1 MGLIANLLLV
11 LTDIGTFFSFC
22 RSFFDA
28 LPFAV
33 KMLIYFVFGVILLFG
48 LMRIILK
55 VGG

>member
-11 LTDIGTFFSFC
+11 LTDIGKFFSFC
-22 RSFFDA
+22 RDFFDA

-33 KMLIYFVFGVILLFG
+33 KLLIYFVFGIILLFG

>member
-11 LTDIGTFFSFC
+11 LTDIGKFFSFC
-22 RSFFDA
+22 RDLFDA

-33 KMLIYFVFGVILLFG
+33 KMRIYFVFGIILLFG
-48 LMRIILK
+48 LIRIILK

>member
-1 MGLIANLLLV
+1 MGLISNLNLV
-11 LTDIGTFFSFC
+11 LTDIGNFFFC
-22 RSFFDA
+22 RDFFDA

-33 KMLIYFVFGVILLFG
+33 KLLIYFMFGIFLLFG

>member
-11 LTDIGTFFSFC
+11 LTDIGKFFSFC

-28 LPFAV
+28 LHFAV